1 MEKKITKILSEPNNI
16 IHKLP
21 IFDFEILLCLNE
33 KIIPN
38 GRKIIKYGNPSFTND
53 SNKLKSFSLIS
64 SNSSD
69 LPYGN
74 NSQMDFY
81 CPHLFHTNQA
91 HDETTGLIDT
101 ESLDN
106 DSQYWLP
113 NTYHNISK
121 SLILR

>member
-53 SNKLKSFSLIS
+53 SNKLKTQENRNLCINSL
-64 SNSSD
+64 NP
-69 LPYGN
+69 L
-74 NSQMDFY
+74 
-81 CPHLFHTNQA
+81 
-91 HDETTGLIDT
+91 
-101 ESLDN
+101 SLM
-106 DSQYWLP
+106 
-113 NTYHNISK
+113 K
-121 SLILR
+121 SE